1 MKDWTTTRGWLY
13 PIEWGPLSGVEL
25 RFGHRLPSGDYVNP
39 PTSFRVEGRT
49 SGTYVLAGVYD
60 EDGND
65 ETVTNK
71 IETVPLRAYQWY
83 PDPSEARH
91 G

>member
-1 MKDWTTTRGWLY
+1 
-13 PIEWGPLSGVEL
+13 
-25 RFGHRLPSGDYVNP
+25 VNP